1 MDLIQSNG
9 QPHYGRF
16 SELPKTIDLNKYQY
30 KTPYGEVLTG
40 WRKKLKYKNL
50 SFVAFN
56 MNTTPLVLRLLILLG
71 LDMVS
76 FIFMIILKMK
86 CLNGTP

>member
-30 KTPYGEVLTG
+30 QKPHMV
-40 WRKKLKYKNL
+40 KC
-50 SFVAFN
+50 S
-56 MNTTPLVLRLLILLG
+56 LVG
-71 LDMVS
+71 GKS
-76 FIFMIILKMK
+76 
-86 CLNGTP
+86 

>member
-16 SELPKTIDLNKYQY
+16 SELPKTIDLDKYQY

-40 WRKKLKYKNL
+40 WRKRLKYKK
-50 SFVAFN
+50 FAAFN
-56 MNTTPLVLRLLILLG
+56 MNTIPLVLQLPILLG
-71 LDMVS
+71 QDMVL

-86 CLNGTP
+86 CLNGMR

>member
-40 WRKKLKYKNL
+40 WRKKLE
-50 SFVAFN
+50 
-56 MNTTPLVLRLLILLG
+56 I
-71 LDMVS
+71 
-76 FIFMIILKMK
+76 
-86 CLNGTP
+86 